1 VQTEILAKQ
10 PSPRLRVYAVWVSK
24 LFTDARRRWD
34 AAGLTD
40 RRVVH
45 LWDPEDASGGWLA
58 GNVPEYDGPDW
69 DTYLLFGPDA
79 TWADRPGPLRDHG
92 SPVVDAEG
100 LRQRVDALLRTS
112 P

>member
-1 VQTEILAKQ
+1 MQTEILAKQ
-10 PSPRLRVYAVWVSK
+10 PSPNLRVYAIWASK

-40 RRVVH
+40 SRVVH

-79 TWADRPGPLRDHG
+79 TWADAPAPLRAHG
-92 SPVVDAEG
+92 SPVVDAES
-100 LRQRVDALLRTS
+100 LQQRIDALLLSR